1 MTFDELV
8 THALTLPGVTL
19 GTSYGTPA
27 LKLGRTMIARLRSE
41 EGDLVLKVE
50 DGLRETLLETQPGQF
65 YTTPHYEGYPLLLV
79 RLAAADADQ
88 VIGLFERAVAV
99 ATPKARRPR

>member
-1 MTFDELV
+1 MV

-19 GTSYGTPA
+19 GSSYGTPA
-27 LKLGRTMIARLRSE
+27 LKLGKTMIARLRSE

-50 DGLRETLLETQPGQF
+50 DGLLETQPGQF